1 LVVILM
7 GLKVI
12 EHGTFRFSLKST
24 FLPSVWAD
32 WNAPRFYAAYFFLAD
47 FTRAHLALCAAAILR
62 LPAAEIVRL
71 GFGALAL
78 PFAHRAFCARLI
90 RLRAKADIVCFALVE
105 LLPPFNLPRTERA
118 ASTCRSSF
126 TRFDLVAFNTDTKDA
141 SPVNFSCCFAPS

>member
-1 LVVILM
+1 MANSEDLGCMLYFKHVGVTPAASVTTGSRRKNNIAPRNYHLHPRLVVILM

-24 FLPSVWAD
+24 FLPSGWAD

-71 GFGALAL
+71 G
-78 PFAHRAFCARLI
+78 
-90 RLRAKADIVCFALVE
+90 
-105 LLPPFNLPRTERA
+105 
-118 ASTCRSSF
+118 
-126 TRFDLVAFNTDTKDA
+126 
-141 SPVNFSCCFAPS
+141 